1 MQCTKQLIIRTD
13 KVSSVKR
20 VTKELKTA
28 R

>member
-1 MQCTKQLIIRTD
+1 MQCTKQLIIRID
-13 KVSSVKR
+13 KASSVKR